1 MRQIALLGSTG
12 SIGRQAIQ
20 VCDADP
26 ALQICGLAAGS
37 DAAGVVAEA
46 ERLGVRTIALAD
58 PVAAETARAR
68 FTGRVLSGPDGVAQ
82 LGAES
87 GADVVLNAVVGA
99 VGLEATL
106 AALAAGIDVA
116 LANKES
122 LVAGGPLVRAALA
135 RSSASLLPVDSEH
148 SALHQLLA
156 GEEAGSVESLVVTAS
171 GGPFRGATAAELA
184 DVTPEQ
190 ALRHPTWA
198 MGARITIDSATLMNK
213 GLEVIEA
220 HWLFGVPYERIEV
233 VVQPQSIVHALVRLR
248 DGALLAHLGLPDMR
262 VPIAYALAHPRRV
275 ALDAPR
281 LDLTRALS
289 LTFEP
294 VDSETFRCLA
304 LARAA
309 GLAGGLAPCALNA
322 SDEEAVAAFL
332 AGRCRFTDIPAL
344 VERAL
349 EACSSEP
356 LTAIEQVREAD
367 AAARA
372 GVQDALRAGVPG

>member
-1 MRQIALLGSTG
+1 MRSVALLGSTG

-20 VCDADP
+20 VCADDP
-26 ALQICGLAAGS
+26 DLHVCALAAGS
-37 DAAGVVAEA
+37 DAAGVVREA

-58 PVAAETARAR
+58 AAAAGAARTR
-68 FTGRVLSGPDGVAQ
+68 FTGRVLEGQAGVAQ
-82 LGAES
+82 LAAES

-99 VGLEATL
+99 AGLDATL
-106 AALAAGIDVA
+106 AALDAGIDVA

-122 LVAGGPLVRAALA
+122 LVAGGPLVREALA
-135 RSSASLLPVDSEH
+135 RGGARLLPVDSEH

-156 GEEAGSVESLVVTAS
+156 GEDAEAVEALIVTAS
-171 GGPFRGATAAELA
+171 GGPFRGCSAAELA
-184 DVTPEQ
+184 EVTAEQ
-190 ALRHPTWA
+190 ALRHPTWT

-213 GLEVIEA
+213 GLEIIEA

-233 VVQPQSIVHALVRLR
+233 VVHPQSIVHGLVRLR

-262 VPIAYALAHPRRV
+262 VPIAYALAYPRRAAV
-275 ALDAPR
+275 AAPR

-294 VDSETFRCLA
+294 ADAETFRCLA

-322 SDEEAVAAFL
+322 ADEEAVAAFL
-332 AGRCRFTDIPAL
+332 AARCRFVDIPAL

-356 LTAIEQVREAD
+356 LSAREQVRAAD

-372 GVQDALRAGVPG
+372 TVREALEAGVPG